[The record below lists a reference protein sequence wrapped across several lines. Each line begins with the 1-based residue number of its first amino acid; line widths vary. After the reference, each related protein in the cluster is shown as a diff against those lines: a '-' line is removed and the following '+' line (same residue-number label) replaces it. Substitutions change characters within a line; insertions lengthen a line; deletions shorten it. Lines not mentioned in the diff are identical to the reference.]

1 MNRPRRPLP
10 RGFTLIELMVAASM
24 SMLVLAAAI
33 GVGVHL
39 QRRGLLEERI
49 METQNTGRA
58 ARDLIAFS
66 VQRAGAGIGSLSLT
80 GGQRPAGGPDVF
92 YAVTVR
98 TREEFS
104 GDPSFIPPLDGNL
117 LSDALE
123 VWETDP
129 GRMVLLTGCGSGGGG
144 PAWADTRL
152 CISELLRPPP
162 AFLDN
167 ALIAVVRPGSNTSR
181 GWACVGQVTSRVNEG
196 VEWSPG
202 IPGRPAPG
210 EGNCHPNAAVAG
222 GAWNVSETN
231 PIYLLPLTSRGY
243 RVNWPEGRPVL
254 EMDVDG
260 PSGPAAYGPVSQ
272 DIERLQVRLGV
283 MDPGAPVNAA
293 VRFFPDPGANRPSL
307 DTCTQGTCAAHVTW
321 TWDPGVPTPPDRG
334 PGSAGDEL
342 MRHVRLVEL
351 SITARSQRVE
361 LTGEEAV
368 GGVDDYGNPQDGFKR
383 RHNVVRLAPRNFAF
397 VGVGGE

>member
-1 MNRPRRPLP
+1 MNRPHPTPP
-10 RGFTLIELMVAASM
+10 RGFTLIELMVASTL

-33 GVGVHL
+33 GVSVHL
-39 QRRGLLEERI
+39 QRRGLMEERI

-58 ARDLIAFS
+58 ARDLLAFS

-80 GGQRPAGGPDVF
+80 GGQLPAGTADVF
-92 YAVTVR
+92 YAVSVR
-98 TREEFS
+98 TRAEFP
-104 GDPSFIPPLDGNL
+104 GDPSFVPPLDGNL
-117 LSDALE
+117 LSDALD

-167 ALIAVVRPGSNTSR
+167 AVIAVVRPGSNTSR
-181 GWACVGQVTSRVNEG
+181 GWACIGQVTSRVAEG
-196 VEWSPG
+196 VEWTPG
-202 IPGRPAPG
+202 IPGRPSPG
-210 EGNCHPNAAVAG
+210 DGNCHPNAAVAG
-222 GAWNVSETN
+222 GVWNATETN
-231 PIYLLPLTSRGY
+231 PIYLLPVSSRSF
-243 RVNWPEGRPVL
+243 RVNWPEGRPTL

-272 DIERLQVRLGV
+272 DIEQLQIRLGV
-283 MDPGAPVNAA
+283 VDPGAPMNGA
-293 VRFFPDPGANRPSL
+293 VRFFPDPGMNRPAL
-307 DTCTQGTCAAHVTW
+307 ETCTQGTCAAHVTW
-321 TWDPGVPTPPDRG
+321 TWDPGVPVPPDRG

-342 MRHVRLVEL
+342 MRRVRLVEL

-361 LTGEEAV
+361 LLGDEA
-368 GGVDDYGNPQDGFKR
+368 GGGIDDWGNPQDGFKR
-383 RHNVVRLAPRNFAF
+383 RHTVVRLAPRNFAF
-397 VGVGGE
+397 VGVEGE